1 MSGLCEGGNEPAGSL
16 KASRTPGAIG
26 RKQSSSVSRSD
37 PVFGLTNIQVFLGW
51 TALGYERQSLE
62 LHRKLPSICSYCFEE
77 KPGKNLN
84 QVTCRDR
91 DSNPGLLVP
100 RPDALTVTP
109 QVWTDKCTK
118 VPNQLKVGRVTERLF
133 PFDYRCQISKNI
145 EIDDAKFETVQSF
158 VYLGSLVNSN
168 NDISEEINRR
178 TQSTNRCYYVL
189 QKQVKSSLLS
199 RGTKCRLY
207 KTLIKPVLTYA
218 SETWPL
224 SERDKFRLAAF
235 ERKILRRIFGPVRD
249 GETWRIRY
257 NNELYQLYES
267 PDIITSIKI
276 ARLRWAGHVKR
287 MDECEIPRKVMEH
300 GIAGGRRVGRPKLR
314 WMDCVMDDIKRLG
327 VKNWWTV
334 AEDRDRWRRILKE
347 AEARSGL

>member
-1 MSGLCEGGNEPAGSL
+1 MREAKIQTRGTIFYKSVQILAFADDIDIIARSERDLIKTFRNLRDAAGNMGLKINGN
-16 KASRTPGAIG
+16 KT
-26 RKQSSSVSRSD
+26 KYMV
-37 PVFGLTNIQVFLGW
+37 VNN
-51 TALGYERQSLE
+51 
-62 LHRKLPSICSYCFEE
+62 
-77 KPGKNLN
+77 KNN
-84 QVTCRDR
+84 NKT
-91 DSNPGLLVP
+91 
-100 RPDALTVTP
+100 
-109 QVWTDKCTK
+109 
-118 VPNQLKVGRVTERLF
+118 
-133 PFDYRCQISKNI
+133 SKYI

-168 NDISEEINRR
+168 NDISEEISRR
-178 TQSTNRCYYVL
+178 IQSANRCYYGL
-189 QKQVKSSLLS
+189 QKQIKSRLLS

-287 MDECEIPRKVMEH
+287 MDECEIPRKVMEY

-334 AEDRDRWRRILKE
+334 AKDRDRWRRILKE